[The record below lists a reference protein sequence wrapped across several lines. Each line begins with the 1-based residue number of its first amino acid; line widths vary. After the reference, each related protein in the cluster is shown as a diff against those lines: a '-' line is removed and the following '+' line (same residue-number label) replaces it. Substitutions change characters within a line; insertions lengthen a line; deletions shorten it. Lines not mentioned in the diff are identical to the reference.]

1 MNGSTFRA
9 GCLAAGVGLLFALSP
24 PPARA
29 LMRTVPKGQARSAP
43 VVRKALSSPTFEGRV
58 EGLIDVLV
66 ADDLPAALEAM
77 EVLADLGPRAVP
89 RLVSEMR
96 RVPNNWLIGGAL
108 VRMGSLAV
116 DPLVELL
123 EDAGESTAVDCIYLL
138 GEIQDRR
145 AIPVLARYL
154 DDSRDRVRM
163 YAVTGLLQIGGAPA
177 VEAVLSRLTREGKAV
192 ESFIVEALI
201 RYGHKSVEPVILSM
215 TSLDPRVRREAAFLL
230 GQLEDLRA
238 MDPLV
243 LALED
248 DDPRVRQNAA
258 FGLGQLAAHTREA
271 EYAVEALAERLS
283 DPAEE
288 VVAAARD
295 ALVYYGERAVPF
307 LLEACQSDNPSEVT
321 ASLNALRKIGSSAA
335 EDTMLELLR
344 HPLRDVRVAAAAG
357 LIATGTGRSVE
368 ALLDAL
374 RDEDLRWFAALALEQ
389 VGQENPAL
397 FFSASPND
405 PTMSL
410 RTQILVRLGQAVVP
424 FLVESLRDEN
434 VGRQAAALWILGE
447 IGEPEVAPVVAPLL
461 DDPRLGWLAGRCL
474 SKLGEGGLDQ
484 VLRLLNAAPTTAA
497 AEQAVEA
504 LSLFGDERAWDALE
518 LAVAGPL
525 PRTARVRSAVL
536 LSEQGDPQR
545 IARLRSYFDRDGRS
559 LWPDVEAALRAAGEV
574 R

>member
-1 MNGSTFRA
+1 MTRSALRA
-9 GCLAAGVGLLFALSP
+9 GCLAAGAGLFLAFLP
-24 PPARA
+24 DPVPA

-43 VVRKALSSPTFEGRV
+43 AVRKALSSPTFAGRV
-58 EGLIDVLV
+58 EGLIDVLI

-77 EVLADLGPRAVP
+77 EVFSDLGPRAVP

-96 RVPNNWLIGGAL
+96 RVRNNWLIGGAL
-108 VRMGSLAV
+108 VKMGSQAV

-123 EDAGESTAVDCIYLL
+123 GDADESTAVDCIYLL

-154 DDSRDRVRM
+154 DDPRDRVRM

-238 MDPLV
+238 MNPLT

-248 DDPRVRQNAA
+248 EDSRVRQNAA
-258 FGLGQLAAHTREA
+258 FGLGQLAEHTREG
-271 EYAVEALAERLS
+271 EHAVAALVARLS
-283 DPAEE
+283 DPAEK

-295 ALVYYGERAVPF
+295 ALVYYGERAVPL
-307 LLEACQSDNPSEVT
+307 LLEACRSNNSGEVM

-335 EDTMLELLR
+335 EDTMLGLLKHR
-344 HPLRDVRVAAAAG
+344 NREVRVAAAAG

-374 RDEDLRWFAALALEQ
+374 RDENLRWFATLALEQ
-389 VGQENPAL
+389 VGHENPAL

-405 PTMSL
+405 PTMSV
-410 RTQILVRLGQAVVP
+410 RTQILVRLGSEVVP
-424 FLVESLRDEN
+424 FLVESLRDDH

-447 IGEPEVAPVVAPLL
+447 IGDPEAASVVAPLL
-461 DDPRLGWLAGRCL
+461 DDPRLGWLAARSL
-474 SKLGEGGLDQ
+474 SKMGEEGLDQ
-484 VLRLLNAAPTTAA
+484 VLRLLNAAPTDAA
-497 AEQAVEA
+497 AEQAVDA
-504 LSLFGDERAWDALE
+504 LSMFGDERAWDALE
-518 LAVAGPL
+518 LAVARAL

-545 IARLRSYFDRDGRS
+545 IARLRNYFDADGRT
-559 LWPDVEAALRAAGEV
+559 LWPDVEAALRAAGSV